1 MLIVALLLELGLLG
15 GGAFLL
21 LDHLVLMLVALP
33 WLVTLAIAILAN
45 GIGTCPWIVAF
56 ARAHVAWEVLHAA

>member
-21 LDHLVLMLVALP
+21 LDRLVLILVALP
-33 WLVTLAIAILAN
+33 WLLTLAISIFAN
-45 GIGTCPWIVAF
+45 GIGTCPWIVAL
-56 ARAHVAWEVLHAA
+56 AEAHVSYETLHVA